1 MALTWEGPAA
11 LTMHIILP
19 GSKVTGRIELLMNM
33 KVVVAFIHGQRNPF
47 QEQIEKWGRGSF
59 QHATPHPHSSPCC
72 QEGLELFSSSLTPL
86 LSLGAGLTVLGIFAV
101 PSFTACGLG
110 L

>member
-19 GSKVTGRIELLMNM
+19 SSKVIGRIELLMNM
-33 KVVVAFIHGQRNPF
+33 KVVVAFIHGQGKPF
-47 QEQIEKWGRGSF
+47 QEQMEKWGRASF
-59 QHATPHPHSSPCC
+59 NHPPFLSLLP
-72 QEGLELFSSSLTPL
+72 GGVGALFSSFLTSL
-86 LSLGAGLTVLGIFAV
+86 LSLGAGLVVLGIFAV

>member
-19 GSKVTGRIELLMNM
+19 SSRVTWRIELLMNM
-33 KVVVAFIHGQRNPF
+33 KVVVAFIHGQGKPF
-47 QEQIEKWGRGSF
+47 QEQMEKWGRVSF
-59 QHATPHPHSSPCC
+59 NHRPFLSLLPGGVGA
-72 QEGLELFSSSLTPL
+72 LFSSFLTFL
-86 LSLGAGLTVLGIFAV
+86 LSLGAGLVVLGIFAV